1 MRTLHRFLPALLV
14 IFLLGSVAAWASI
27 TGSISGIVSDASG
40 SVVPNV
46 SVTATNTDTGVR
58 SVVQTDGSGF
68 YNFPNLPIGNY
79 DVAVQQT
86 GFKTYTK
93 TGIHIDAN
101 SAIRLDVKLEVG
113 TVTEKVTVTTDAV
126 QVETQSTQMGEVINS
141 QKMTAMPLNGRDF
154 TDLLN
159 LQPGV
164 VPSQYAAQSTG
175 LDDRTVSGSGSLN
188 AGNQSI
194 NGQREAANGFMINGA
209 NVNEGK
215 NNGTAVI
222 PNLDSIEEF
231 RIITNNFD
239 AEYGNYSGG
248 QINVVTK
255 SGANQFHGDAFE
267 FNRNTAFNAKDWFAP
282 SIGKLIQNQFGGTFG
297 GPIKR
302 DKTFFFAD
310 YQGTRLIAGPT
321 SSVFVPTV
329 ADRNGDL
336 TDQEFAMAT
345 AAESAA
351 AGNGS
356 NGVVQGTAW
365 AQTLT
370 QRLGYLVTNG
380 EPYFTGPTMLDPARP
395 VCTTT
400 AECVLPNGQLP
411 PAKFSPAATGLLPFI
426 PMPLN
431 PIAGG
436 TNFNTTAAE
445 QRLRD
450 DKGGIRIDQNTT
462 RWGLLSA
469 YWHVDDDTSN
479 SPYPN
484 GGANVPGFNAL
495 NESRAQVLVLGDTKT
510 FSSSSVNE
518 FRFSYLRTGN
528 HLFTPQGGLGPS
540 LSSLGFVSGF
550 DQPGGIG
557 SITPSLQG
565 VPTVS
570 FGLLGLN
577 IGVPQDTTRQF
588 NNTFQW
594 QDNYTKIIGTHSLKF
609 GGQFHYD
616 QINDRNFFGEN
627 GDFTF
632 DGSESGSDVVD
643 FFLGAP
649 AQFIQASEQILDSR
663 TKYMGLYGQ
672 DSWRVTPNLTFNYG
686 LRWEFSQPW
695 YDTGNKIETLVPGEQ
710 SVVFPGAPTGWVVP
724 GDPGVPRTLAP
735 TRYHNFSPRL
745 GLAYSPGFDSGFLA
759 KLTGGPGKTSIR
771 MGYGIF
777 YTSVEDLSQF
787 QEIGDPPYGLFYVSP
802 APPLLETPY
811 IDRGSNNPEGQRFPF
826 VFPPQ
831 NVGPKNPDTTF
842 NWAGVEPLSGTL
854 AYDPHNVMPRSE
866 DYELSLERQF
876 GTNTVLSIS
885 YVGNQGHHLISLIE
899 ANPGNPNLCLQLIAA
914 NALTT
919 SGQQCGGFGEG
930 QQYVLPPGVGF
941 PSAATPNVQTTG
953 PCIGGGG
960 TCNIV
965 NTTYTVLGPNFQD
978 VPFEATIAHSAYNSL
993 QLELKHTSGLS
1004 TFLVGYTYSKCMD
1017 NASGLQEGVNPFDPR
1032 QSIGLC
1038 IFDVTHNFVASYE
1051 TRLPFDRA
1059 FNATSGWKNKLA
1071 AGWAISGITNFVTGL
1086 PVTLSEA
1093 DDNSFTGTQGG
1104 EAQIDLPDF
1113 AGGKVLNNTNPRKLD
1128 GMGNPIPY
1136 FNINSFTP
1144 EALGTIGNARRR
1156 FFHGPG
1162 LNNWDM
1168 ALLKDTKLTETKTLQ
1183 FRAEAFNL
1191 FNHAQ
1196 FSAGG
1201 SSNFGVVGAQGFGI
1215 ISATYG
1221 QPRVLQVALK
1231 LLF

>member
-1 MRTLHRFLPALLV
+1 MRMRRTFLPLLFVAL
-14 IFLLGSVAAWASI
+14 LLGSAVAWAGI
-27 TGSISGIVSDASG
+27 TGSISGIVTDASG

-46 SVTATNTDTGVR
+46 SVTATDTDTGVQ
-58 SVVQTDGSGF
+58 SVVKTDGSGF
-68 YNFPNLPIGNY
+68 YNFSDLPIGNY
-79 DVAVQQT
+79 DVAVRQP
-86 GFKTYTK
+86 GFKTYSK
-93 TGIHIDAN
+93 TGVHIDAN

-113 TVTEKVTVTTDAV
+113 EVTEKVMVTTDAL

-141 QKMTAMPLNGRDF
+141 QKITAVPLNGRDF
-154 TDLLN
+154 TNLLN

-175 LDDRTVSGSGSLN
+175 LNDRTVSGSNDLN

-209 NVNEGK
+209 NANEGK

-248 QINVVTK
+248 QVNVVTK
-255 SGANQFHGDAFE
+255 SGTNQIHGDAFE
-267 FNRNTAFNAKDWFAP
+267 FNRNTAFNARDFFAP
-282 SIGKLIQNQFGGTFG
+282 SIGKLIQNQFGGTVG
-297 GPIKR
+297 GPIKK

-329 ADRNGDL
+329 ADRNGNFLDQVDPL
-336 TDQEFAMAT
+336 T
-345 AAESAA
+345 
-351 AGNGS
+351 GNLDGT
-356 NGVVQGTAW
+356 VQGTAW

-370 QRLGYLVTNG
+370 NRLGYLVTNG
-380 EPYFTGPTMLDPARP
+380 EPYFTAG
-395 VCTTT
+395 CTST
-400 AECVLPNGQLP
+400 ANCVLPNAQLA
-411 PAKFSPAATGLLPFI
+411 PANFSPAAKGLLPFI

-431 PIAGG
+431 PVPGG
-436 TNFNTTAAE
+436 ANFNTTAAE
-445 QRLRD
+445 QRVRD
-450 DKGGIRIDQNTT
+450 DKGGIRLDQNTA
-462 RWGLLSA
+462 RFGLLSA

-479 SPYPN
+479 NPYPN

-495 NESRAQVLVLGDTKT
+495 SNSRAQILVLGDTKSFGST
-510 FSSSSVNE
+510 MVNE
-518 FRFSYLRTGN
+518 FRFSYLRSAN

-557 SITPSLQG
+557 PISPSLQG
-565 VPTVS
+565 VPTIS
-570 FGLLGLN
+570 FGNLGLN

-588 NNTFQW
+588 NNTLQW
-594 QDNYTKIIGTHSLKF
+594 QDNFTKIIGTHSLKF

-663 TKYMGLYGQ
+663 SKYMGLYGQ

-695 YDTGNKIETLVPGEQ
+695 YDAGNKIETLIPGEQ

-802 APPLLETPY
+802 APPLFEAPY

-826 VFPPQ
+826 IFPPAGVSAQ
-831 NVGPKNPDTTF
+831 NPDTTF

-854 AYDPHNVMPRSE
+854 AYDPHNVTPRSE

-876 GTNTVLSIS
+876 GTNTVLSVS

-899 ANPGNPNLCLQLIAA
+899 ANPGNQLLCVQLIAA

-953 PCIGGGG
+953 PCNSGVG

-993 QLELKHTSGLS
+993 QLELKHTSSLS
-1004 TFLVGYTYSKCMD
+1004 TFLIGYTYSKCLD

-1032 QSIGLC
+1032 QSVGLC

-1059 FNATSGWKNKLA
+1059 FNATSWWANKLA

-1113 AGGKVLNNTNPRKLD
+1113 AGGKVLNNTNPRKLTPQ
-1128 GMGNPIPY
+1128 GAPIPY
-1136 FNINSFTP
+1136 FNINSFSP
-1144 EALGTIGNARRR
+1144 EAPGTIGNARRR

-1183 FRAEAFNL
+1183 LRAEAFNI

-1201 SSNFGVVGAQGFGI
+1201 SSNFGVVGAPGFGI

-1221 QPRVLQVALK
+1221 QPRVLQVAAK
-1231 LLF
+1231 FLF

>member
-1 MRTLHRFLPALLV
+1 MTILHRFFPALLV

-40 SVVPNV
+40 SVVQDV
-46 SVTATNTDTGVR
+46 SVTATNTDTGVQ
-58 SVVQTDGSGF
+58 SLVQTDGSGF

-79 DVAVQQT
+79 DVAVQQK

-101 SAIRLDVKLEVG
+101 SAIRLDVKLEIG
-113 TVTEKVTVTTDAV
+113 AVTEKVTVTTDAV

-154 TDLLN
+154 TNLLN

-164 VPSQYAAQSTG
+164 VPSQYAAQSDG
-175 LDDRTVSGSGSLN
+175 LNDRSVSGSNDLN

-248 QINVVTK
+248 QVNVVTK
-255 SGANQFHGDAFE
+255 SGSNQIHGDAFE

-282 SIGKLIQNQFGGTFG
+282 SIGKLIQNQFGGTVG
-297 GPIKR
+297 GPIKK

-321 SSVFVPTV
+321 SSEFVPTV
-329 ADRNGDL
+329 ADRNGNFL
-336 TDQEFAMAT
+336 DQVDPT
-345 AAESAA
+345 T
-351 AGNGS
+351 GGLD
-356 NGVVQGTAW
+356 GTVQGSAW

-370 QRLGYLVTNG
+370 NRLGYLVTAN
-380 EPYFTGPTMLDPARP
+380 EPYFTAG
-395 VCTTT
+395 CTST
-400 AECVLPNGQLP
+400 ANCVLPNAQLSP
-411 PAKFSPAATGLLPFI
+411 TLFSPAAKGLLPFI
-426 PMPLN
+426 PEPLN
-431 PIAGG
+431 PSSLPGG
-436 TNFNTTAAE
+436 PNFNTTAAE

-450 DKGGIRIDQNTT
+450 DKGGIRADQNTA
-462 RWGLLSA
+462 RFGLLSA

-479 SPYPN
+479 NPYPN

-495 NESRAQVLVLGDTKT
+495 SESRAQVLVLGDTKT

-518 FRFSYLRTGN
+518 FRFSYLRSAN

-557 SITPSLQG
+557 PITPSLQG
-565 VPTVS
+565 VPSVS
-570 FGLLGLN
+570 FASLGLN
-577 IGVPQDTTRQF
+577 IGVPSDTTRQF

-672 DSWRVTPNLTFNYG
+672 DSWRITPNLTFNYG

-826 VFPPQ
+826 VFPPP

-866 DYELSLERQF
+866 DYELSLERQL

-899 ANPGNPNLCLQLIAA
+899 ANPGNPDLCLQLIAA

-1004 TFLVGYTYSKCMD
+1004 TFLIGYTYSKCMD

-1059 FNATSGWKNKLA
+1059 FNATSGWTNKLA
-1071 AGWAISGITNFVTGL
+1071 AGWAISGITTFVTGL
-1086 PVTLSEA
+1086 PVTMSEA

-1113 AGGKVLNNTNPRKLD
+1113 SGGKVLTGANPRSGLA
-1128 GMGNPIPY
+1128 Y
-1136 FNINSFTP
+1136 FNINLFSP
-1144 EALGTIGNARRR
+1144 EAPGTIGNSRRR

-1201 SSNFGVVGAQGFGI
+1201 SSNFGTVGAPGFGI

-1221 QPRVLQVALK
+1221 QPRVLQLALK

>member
-1 MRTLHRFLPALLV
+1 MRISQRFLVILTGILL
-14 IFLLGSVAAWASI
+14 AACAVWASI
-27 TGSISGIVSDASG
+27 TGSISGIVTDPSG
-40 SVVPNV
+40 SVIAGVQ
-46 SVTATNTDTGVR
+46 VTATNTATGVQA
-58 SVVQTDGSGF
+58 SVQTDGAGF
-68 YNFPNLPIGNY
+68 YSFSDLPVGDY
-79 DVAVQQT
+79 DIEVKQT
-86 GFKTYTK
+86 GFKSYRK
-93 TGIHIDAN
+93 RGIHVDAN
-101 SAIRLDVKLEVG
+101 SAIRADVKLDIGQVSES
-113 TVTEKVTVTTDAV
+113 VTVTTDAV
-126 QVETQSTQMGEVINS
+126 HVETQSTQMGEVINS
-141 QKMTAMPLNGRDF
+141 QKITAVPLNGRDF
-154 TDLLN
+154 TDLLS

-164 VPSQYAAQSTG
+164 VPSQYAAQSAG
-175 LDDRTVSGSGSLN
+175 LNDRTVSGSDSLN
-188 AGNQSI
+188 SGNQSI

-248 QINVVTK
+248 QVNVVTK
-255 SGANQFHGDAFE
+255 SGSNGYHGDLFE
-267 FNRNTAFNAKDWFAP
+267 FNRNTAFNGRDWFAP
-282 SIGKLIQNQFGGTFG
+282 TIGKLIQNQFGGTVG
-297 GPIKR
+297 GPIRK

-310 YQGTRLIAGPT
+310 YQGTRLIIGPT
-321 SSVFVPTV
+321 ASTFVPSL
-329 ADRNGDL
+329 ADRNGDF
-336 TDQEFAMAT
+336 TDQE
-345 AAESAA
+345 SALT
-351 AGNGS
+351 GS
-356 NGVVQGTAW
+356 VQGSAW

-370 QRLGYLVTNG
+370 SRLGYPVTAN
-380 EPYFTGPTMLDPARP
+380 EPYFFAG
-395 VCTTT
+395 CTST
-400 AECVLPNGQLP
+400 ANCVLPNAQLP
-411 PAKFSPAATGLLPFI
+411 PALFSPAAKGLLPFV

-431 PIAGG
+431 PSSQPGG
-436 TNFNTTAAE
+436 PNFNTTAAE

-450 DKGGIRIDQNTT
+450 DKGGIRIDQNTAQFGT
-462 RWGLLSA
+462 ISG

-495 NESRAQVLVLGDTKT
+495 SASRAQVLVVGDTKAFGST
-510 FSSSSVNE
+510 SVNE
-518 FRFSYLRTGN
+518 FRFSYLRTAN
-528 HLFTPQGGLGPS
+528 HLFSPQGGLGPS
-540 LSSLGFVSGF
+540 LSSLGFTSGF

-557 SITPSLQG
+557 PIEPSLQG
-565 VPTVS
+565 VPSVT
-570 FGLLGLN
+570 FALLGLS
-577 IGVPQDTTRQF
+577 IGVPSDTTKQF
-588 NNTFQW
+588 NNTFEW

-663 TKYMGLYGQ
+663 SKYMGLYGQ

-695 YDTGNKIETLVPGEQ
+695 YDTQNKIETVVPGVQ
-710 SVVFPGAPTGWVVP
+710 SVVFPGAPTGYLLP

-735 TRYHNFSPRL
+735 TQYHNFSPRL
-745 GLAYSPGFDSGFLA
+745 GLAYSPGFDSGIIA

-771 MGYGIF
+771 AGYGIF
-777 YTSVEDLSQF
+777 YTSVEDLTQF

-826 VFPPQ
+826 VFPPA
-831 NVGPKNPDTTF
+831 NVSAKNPDTTF
-842 NWAGVEPLSGTL
+842 NWAGVLPLSGTL
-854 AYDPHNVMPRSE
+854 AYNTHNVLPRAE

-876 GTNTVLSIS
+876 GTNTVLSVS
-885 YVGNQGHHLISLIE
+885 YVGNQGHKLISLVE
-899 ANPGNPNLCLQLIAA
+899 ANPGNPNLCLQLIQA
-914 NALTT
+914 NALTS

-930 QQYVLPPGVGF
+930 QQYILPPGVAY
-941 PSAATPNVQTTG
+941 PSSATPNVQLVPSSQCG
-953 PCIGGGG
+953 PTNPGNPCV
-960 TCNIV
+960 V
-965 NTTYTVLGPNFQD
+965 NTTYTVLGPNFAD
-978 VPFEATIAHSAYNSL
+978 IPFEATIAQSSYNSL
-993 QLELKHTSGLS
+993 QIDLKHTSGLS
-1004 TFLVGYTYSKCMD
+1004 TFLIGYTYSKCMD
-1017 NASGLQEGVNPFDPR
+1017 NASGFQEGLNPFDHQR
-1032 QSIGLC
+1032 SIGLC
-1038 IFDVTHNFVASYE
+1038 IFDVTHNFVASYD
-1051 TRLPFDRA
+1051 TRVPFDRI
-1059 FNATSGWKNKLA
+1059 FHTSGWVNWIA
-1071 AGWAISGITNFVTGL
+1071 AGWAVSGITSFVTGL

-1113 AGGKVLNNTNPRKLD
+1113 AGGKVLQTTNPRN
-1128 GMGNPIPY
+1128 GGTY
-1136 FNINSFTP
+1136 FDTTLFSP
-1144 EALGTIGNARRR
+1144 EALGTIGTSRRR

-1162 LNNWDM
+1162 LNNWNM

-1183 FRAEAFNL
+1183 FRFEAFNV

-1196 FSAGG
+1196 FSANG
-1201 SSNFGVVGAQGFGI
+1201 SSGFGTVGSSGFGV

-1221 QPRVLQVALK
+1221 QPRVLQAALK
-1231 LLF
+1231 FLF